1 MDAPARLTCTAR
13 MPAVTILPCFTKGF
27 AVLGAFCRFRV
38 TESRFVHVQHPEAVT
53 KADDR
58 CSCFVLIHEKLNEKR
73 AGMRVLG
80 IDPGLRNLGW
90 GVIDVAGSRLTHVAN
105 GICHSDAGDGEL
117 ALRLVALHA
126 QLTEVVRAYAP
137 DAAAVEHTF
146 VNKDAVATLK
156 LGQAR
161 GIALLVPAQA
171 GIAVGEYAPNHVKKT
186 VVGVGHAAKVQ
197 VDHMVRLQLP
207 GVEIAG
213 PDAADAL
220 AIAICHAHHLQSAG
234 RLDAALRAAG

>member
-1 MDAPARLTCTAR
+1 
-13 MPAVTILPCFTKGF
+13 
-27 AVLGAFCRFRV
+27 
-38 TESRFVHVQHPEAVT
+38 
-53 KADDR
+53 
-58 CSCFVLIHEKLNEKR
+58 
-73 AGMRVLG
+73 MRVLG

-90 GVIDVAGSRLTHVAN
+90 GVIDVLGAKITHVAN
-105 GICHSDAGDGEL
+105 GICHSDAGDGDL
-117 ALRLVALHA
+117 AQRLVSLHT
-126 QLTEVVRAYAP
+126 QLTEVLRRYAP

-171 GIAVGEYAPNHVKKT
+171 GLTIGEYAPNAVKKA
-186 VVGVGHAAKVQ
+186 VVGVGHAAKAQ

-207 GVEIAG
+207 GVVIAG
-213 PDAADAL
+213 ADAADAL

-234 RLDAALRAAG
+234 RLQAALKRAAG